1 MFLTKELL
9 FAEFRPVLESINLIG
24 PQLCQISPGE
34 GASTIEGLVTRDNR
48 RFDAIAEQ
56 IQRKA
61 ERIHLSK
68 QVMDCCPGRL
78 LLWQKITILLSVSSI
93 FSWQKQ
99 NLCETQYFLKFLCL
113 FIVLKDT
120 WNTNLFLW
128 EWVLTKATLSGLL
141 DNLSQQCHDCLIVF
155 CLIV

>member
-1 MFLTKELL
+1 MFLSKELL

-68 QVMDCCPGRL
+68 QVMDCCPGNALAANNYSTLVYAVYSVDKSRISVRL
-78 LLWQKITILLSVSSI
+78 SI
-93 FSWQKQ
+93 F
-99 NLCETQYFLKFLCL
+99 
-113 FIVLKDT
+113 
-120 WNTNLFLW
+120 
-128 EWVLTKATLSGLL
+128 LSSCVYLL
-141 DNLSQQCHDCLIVF
+141 Y
-155 CLIV
+155 

>member
-68 QVMDCCPGRL
+68 QVMDCGPGNAL
-78 LLWQKITILLSVSSI
+78 AENNYST
-93 FSWQKQ
+93 
-99 NLCETQYFLKFLCL
+99 
-113 FIVLKDT
+113 
-120 WNTNLFLW
+120 
-128 EWVLTKATLSGLL
+128 
-141 DNLSQQCHDCLIVF
+141 
-155 CLIV
+155 

>member
-1 MFLTKELL
+1 MINQSNKYRVNKCNWEIIQIMFLTKELL
-9 FAEFRPVLESINLIG
+9 LAEFRPVLESINLIG

-68 QVMDCCPGRL
+68 QVMDCFPGNPL
-78 LLWQKITILLSVSSI
+78 AENNYST
-93 FSWQKQ
+93 
-99 NLCETQYFLKFLCL
+99 
-113 FIVLKDT
+113 
-120 WNTNLFLW
+120 
-128 EWVLTKATLSGLL
+128 
-141 DNLSQQCHDCLIVF
+141 
-155 CLIV
+155 